1 MLFLHYQ
8 ISLRIFQLVR
18 VVDRAF
24 ASLVLDFT
32 MNINVPKPIPASCH
46 ASCKINCCILLH
58 SYACTPLGN

>member
-32 MNINVPKPIPASCH
+32 MNINVPKPIPARL
-46 ASCKINCCILLH
+46 SCKL
-58 SYACTPLGN
+58 